1 MLFFPRPWIF
11 SSFAW
16 INWHSAQ
23 YLEGTLYITPKF
35 SLRFSLFS
43 VLCLIYSS
51 YLCIPNKGFHW
62 AMSRFPSLCHDS
74 LKIESKEELT
84 LFIFLISEITVFQCL
99 TSIVLK
105 CVVYIYFRFLIFYYL
120 FFIVFDGK
128 LNLVPVIPCWQETE
142 VISVSFKYSFTF
154 SMSLPVY
161 FIFLLYFSN
170 LSPNFKFFQ
179 LCFS

>member
-62 AMSRFPSLCHDS
+62 AISRFPSLCHDS

-105 CVVYIYFRFLIFYYL
+105 CVVLYIFQISNILLSFFYRFRWKVKSSSCYSMLAGNRSNFRVFQILFHIFHVFTSL
-120 FFIVFDGK
+120 FYILTVLFK
-128 LNLVPVIPCWQETE
+128 
-142 VISVSFKYSFTF
+142 SVS
-154 SMSLPVY
+154 
-161 FIFLLYFSN
+161 
-170 LSPNFKFFQ
+170 
-179 LCFS
+179 